1 MNFTDTV
8 RAIQINGKRVP
19 DEWESG
25 GTYCSPLIGPVS
37 SGKECHIF
45 RQIKADEVIMVF
57 LDHCIDNTG

>member
-25 GTYCSPLIGPVS
+25 GGLAGFGA
-37 SGKECHIF
+37 GKLRNKNVPFKKFKKEAAV
-45 RQIKADEVIMVF
+45 Q
-57 LDHCIDNTG
+57 